1 MRTPKRLF
9 LTATLPV
16 VAALLSACTGSS
28 PTATTSATAETTNAS
43 ETTNPPET
51 TTPSATS
58 VVLDATTTSA
68 GLPITSVTTA
78 TVAESGWRPEAIGVF
93 TQFSGG
99 IDHIAFAPD
108 GSAAAFTNVE
118 TSCCSTATFGWIRT
132 AGGKWGSINN
142 TQQTFVTGDGPGAYG
157 GVSDIVW
164 FNNQFVAVGTRG
176 GNSATEGDP
185 IPPIPTIWTSPDGIA
200 WTATEQPSGKVTG
213 GLEVSSDGTTLLGT
227 GATETAL
234 MVYSTTDGTTW
245 KELGTIPSPD
255 SGRQP
260 FSTDLLIHS
269 APDTTPTYVVVG
281 SFNKVNSSGASPFVS
296 TSSDGATWTTQE
308 LAAPVGKGGS
318 SADIAVFFNNQVIVY
333 GTGYSELADGTP
345 VNTAIGWTSSD
356 KGKTFTALKLT
367 SNCDGAFSSVVVDQA
382 APESTMF
389 AVCTALVGPQEGD
402 FISSTDKLV
411 ITRDGS
417 TFETPTNMAPEWSTP
432 SEEISVGPVSLDNG
446 RVVLPVGK
454 PNGEEGRQVSLWRA

>member
-1 MRTPKRLF
+1 MPTFKRLF
-9 LTATLPV
+9 LRATLPV
-16 VAALLSACTGSS
+16 FAALLSSCTESS
-28 PTATTSATAETTNAS
+28 PTATTRAAAETTK
-43 ETTNPPET
+43 
-51 TTPSATS
+51 
-58 VVLDATTTSA
+58 A
-68 GLPITSVTTA
+68 G
-78 TVAESGWRPEAIGVF
+78 ESGWQPEAIGVF

-118 TSCCSTATFGWIRT
+118 TSCCTTATFGWVRN

-142 TQQTFVTGDGPGAYG
+142 TQETFVIGSGDGAYG
-157 GVSDIVW
+157 GVNDVVW

-176 GNSATEGDP
+176 GNATADGDP
-185 IPPIPTIWTSPDGIA
+185 VQPIPTIWTSPDGITWVA
-200 WTATEQPSGKVTG
+200 KEQPSGQVTG
-213 GLEVSSDGTTLLGT
+213 DLEASPDGTTLLGT

-234 MVYSTTDGTTW
+234 MVYSTTDGTAW
-245 KELGTIPSPD
+245 KELGKIPNPK
-255 SGRQP
+255 SGQQP

-269 APDTTPTYVVVG
+269 APETTPTYVVVG
-281 SFNKVNSSGASPFVS
+281 SFTKINASGSFSFVS

-308 LAAPVGKGGS
+308 LAAPAGKGGS
-318 SADIAVFFNNQVIVY
+318 SADTALFFNGQIIIY

-345 VNTAIGWTSSD
+345 VNTAIGWTSAD
-356 KGKTFTALKLT
+356 NGRTFTLLKLT

-389 AVCTALVGPQEGD
+389 AICTALVGPQEGD
-402 FISSTDKLV
+402 SISSTDKLV
-411 ITRDGS
+411 LTRDGS

-432 SEEISVGPVSLDNG
+432 SEEITVGPITLDNG

-454 PNGEEGRQVSLWRA
+454 PNGEERREVSLWRA